1 MSLRIFLH
9 ISLLLTMLWGCQG
22 PAPTEMEEIDSA
34 FEWTDPSTAF
44 AYPGPYAEGDSLL
57 GEQALDFLDGFA
69 QGDLSSFPYPIA
81 DSIKV
86 SLLDEPVFVI
96 LGKDFKSY
104 LQGFHHRFLKVEY
117 EAFNVQTAYNIS
129 FKTHISFC
137 FGRWQYTTKDGN
149 LDDRYGTFVL
159 VLDSLGRMN
168 TLSEWGACWPTN
180 SPIPFHPNSDPRSFH
195 FYSPTKLGTQK
206 TAVMAVN
213 AVQSLHARDSVRSH
227 SDMADSVLLTTSC
240 GLNQHLSKFDI
251 GRISYH
257 YEPFIGVYPI
267 SVIPFY
273 MKRQKEEIVHVMDYE
288 SFVEDGAVRRY
299 SYFRTFIFDASHKI
313 RTILV
318 QRRLVPNSVDWT
330 WQRAPIKP

>member
-1 MSLRIFLH
+1 
-9 ISLLLTMLWGCQG
+9 
-22 PAPTEMEEIDSA
+22 
-34 FEWTDPSTAF
+34 
-44 AYPGPYAEGDSLL
+44 
-57 GEQALDFLDGFA
+57 
-69 QGDLSSFPYPIA
+69 
-81 DSIKV
+81 
-86 SLLDEPVFVI
+86 
-96 LGKDFKSY
+96 
-104 LQGFHHRFLKVEY
+104 
-117 EAFNVQTAYNIS
+117 
-129 FKTHISFC
+129 
-137 FGRWQYTTKDGN
+137 
-149 LDDRYGTFVL
+149 
-159 VLDSLGRMN
+159 
-168 TLSEWGACWPTN
+168 
-180 SPIPFHPNSDPRSFH
+180 
-195 FYSPTKLGTQK
+195 
-206 TAVMAVN
+206 MAVN

-299 SYFRTFIFDASHKI
+299 SYFRTFIFDTSHKI